1 MFKIKTY
8 MIQELVDIFR
18 NISLRHKGV
27 RTFRYNGED
36 LINAQNSHAYYQVTL
51 DDVQLHELNI
61 TTNIFTVNLDIYI
74 LGFGHDTARVQD
86 NAYTIAVD
94 MIAWLDNHYIG
105 SVSVHDYSILTLSRF
120 TDDEAAGVKISL
132 ELAMP
137 SPLDLC
143 TYEDNFNDEP
153 YEPEPD
159 HEIDVPE
166 EEVGDLDINVIKLP
180 RDANC

>member
-1 MFKIKTY
+1 
-8 MIQELVDIFR
+8 MIVDLVEIFR

-27 RTFRYNGED
+27 RTFRYTGDD
-36 LINAQNSHAYYQVTL
+36 LINAQNSHEYYQVIMDT
-51 DDVQLHELNI
+51 VQLHELNI

-74 LGFGHDTARVQD
+74 LGFGRDIAMVQD
-86 NAYTIAVD
+86 RAYTIGVD
-94 MIAWLDNHYIG
+94 ILAYIDNNYLG
-105 SVSVHDYSILTLSRF
+105 VLSVHDYSILTLSRYS
-120 TDDEAAGVKISL
+120 DDESHGIKISL

-137 SPLDLC
+137 SPLNLC
-143 TYEDNFNDEP
+143 TYEENFNEEP

>member
-1 MFKIKTY
+1 
-8 MIQELVDIFR
+8 MITELVDIFR
-18 NISLRHKGV
+18 DISLRHKGV
-27 RTFRYNGED
+27 RTFRYTGDD
-36 LINAQNSHAYYQVTL
+36 LINAQNSHEYYQVIMDT
-51 DDVQLHELNI
+51 VQLHELNI
-61 TTNIFTVNLDIYI
+61 TTNIFTVNLDLYV
-74 LGFGHDTARVQD
+74 LGFGRDIAMVQD
-86 NAYTIAVD
+86 RAYTIGVD
-94 MIAWLDNHYIG
+94 ILAYIDNHYIG
-105 SVSVHDYSILTLSRF
+105 TVSVHDYSILTLSRF

-153 YEPEPD
+153 YEPESD

>member
-1 MFKIKTY
+1 
-8 MIQELVDIFR
+8 MITDLVDIIK
-18 NISLRHKGV
+18 NTALRHKGV
-27 RTFRYNGED
+27 RTFRYTGED

-74 LGFGHDTARVQD
+74 LGFGKDVALVQD

-94 MIAWLDNHYIG
+94 LIAWLDNHYIG
-105 SVSVHDYSILTLSRF
+105 TVSVHDYSILTLSRF
-120 TDDEAAGVKISL
+120 TDDSASGVKISL
-132 ELAMP
+132 ELAIP
-137 SPLDLC
+137 SPLNLC
-143 TYEDNFNDEP
+143 NYENIFNDEP
-153 YEPEPD
+153 YEPESD

>member
-1 MFKIKTY
+1 

-27 RTFRYNGED
+27 KTFRYTGDD

>member
-1 MFKIKTY
+1 
-8 MIQELVDIFR
+8 MIQDIVDIIK
-18 NISLRHKGV
+18 NTALRHKGV

-74 LGFGHDTARVQD
+74 LGFGRDTARVQD

-94 MIAWLDNHYIG
+94 LIAWLDNHYIG
-105 SVSVHDYSILTLSRF
+105 TVSVHDYSILTLSRF

>member
-1 MFKIKTY
+1 
-8 MIQELVDIFR
+8 MIQDIVDIIK
-18 NISLRHKGV
+18 NTALRHKGV

-74 LGFGHDTARVQD
+74 LGFGKDVALVQD
-86 NAYTIAVD
+86 RAYTIAVD
-94 MIAWLDNHYIG
+94 LIAWLDNHYLGTI
-105 SVSVHDYSILTLSRF
+105 SVHDYSILTLSRF